1 MQIGGMN
8 SFLSLKIKDKKN
20 LFSNYS
26 FILFIIFS
34 ITLITFDTKNI
45 INSTVIRSKII
56 NSIFFT
62 KDFFLSNLPNLDKLK
77 LSFLS
82 KEELLIENKFLKEK
96 IEKGNLFKLKS
107 DKLGIENDILR
118 KELSL
123 LPPVLENYV
132 FVKVT
137 ADTQTHYNKTII
149 INAGKNMDIQKG
161 DAALTSK
168 GLIGSVVDVYE
179 KYSRVLL
186 ITDINSKIP
195 VRVGKNNK
203 KAIISGNN
211 TNRIDLLYLK
221 ENITFEDED
230 LAYTSG
236 DGGYFNPGIPIG
248 RIKKENNSIYIE
260 PLNDLHE
267 VQYINIFINQFKD
280 F

>member
-1 MQIGGMN
+1 MQIGGTN

-62 KDFFLSNLPNLDKLK
+62 KDFFLSNLPNLDKFK
-77 LSFLS
+77 LFVTS
-82 KEELLIENKFLKEK
+82 KEELLIENKFLKKK
-96 IEKGNLFKLKS
+96 IENNTLFKLKS
-107 DKLGIENDILR
+107 EKLEIENNILR
-118 KELSL
+118 KELAL

-137 ADTQTHYNKTII
+137 ADTQTHYNKTVI
-149 INAGKNMDIQKG
+149 INGGNNMYIRKG
-161 DAALTSK
+161 DSALTSK
-168 GLIGSVVDVYE
+168 GLIGSVIDVHD

-195 VRVGKNNK
+195 VRIGKNNK
-203 KAIISGNN
+203 KAIVSGNN
-211 TNRIDLLYLK
+211 TPKIDLLYLK
-221 ENITFEDED
+221 ENMSFEDGE
-230 LAYTSG
+230 LVYTSG
-236 DGGYFNPGIPIG
+236 DGGHFNPGIPIG
-248 RIKKENNSIYIE
+248 VIKNENNTIYIE
-260 PLNDLHE
+260 PLNNLSE

>member
-1 MQIGGMN
+1 M
-8 SFLSLKIKDKKN
+8 
-20 LFSNYS
+20 
-26 FILFIIFS
+26 
-34 ITLITFDTKNI
+34 
-45 INSTVIRSKII
+45 
-56 NSIFFT
+56 
-62 KDFFLSNLPNLDKLK
+62 
-77 LSFLS
+77 
-82 KEELLIENKFLKEK
+82 IENKFLKEK

>member
-1 MQIGGMN
+1 MQIGGTN

-62 KDFFLSNLPNLDKLK
+62 KDFFLSNLPNLDKFK
-77 LSFLS
+77 LFVTS
-82 KEELLIENKFLKEK
+82 KEELLIENKFLKKK
-96 IEKGNLFKLKS
+96 IENNTLFKLKS
-107 DKLGIENDILR
+107 EKLEIENNILR
-118 KELSL
+118 KELAL

-137 ADTQTHYNKTII
+137 ADTQTHYNKTVI
-149 INAGKNMDIQKG
+149 INGGNNMYIRKG
-161 DAALTSK
+161 DSALTSK
-168 GLIGSVVDVYE
+168 GLIGSVIDVHD

-195 VRVGKNNK
+195 VRIGKNNK
-203 KAIISGNN
+203 KAIVSGNN
-211 TNRIDLLYLK
+211 TPKIDLLYLK
-221 ENITFEDED
+221 ENMSFEDGE
-230 LAYTSG
+230 LVYTSG
-236 DGGYFNPGIPIG
+236 DGGHFNPGIPIG
-248 RIKKENNSIYIE
+248 VIKKENNTIYVE
-260 PLNDLHE
+260 PLNNLSE

-280 F
+280 S

>member
-1 MQIGGMN
+1 MQIGGTN

-62 KDFFLSNLPNLDKLK
+62 KDFFLSNLPNLDKFK
-77 LSFLS
+77 LFVTS
-82 KEELLIENKFLKEK
+82 KEELLIENKFLKKK
-96 IEKGNLFKLKS
+96 IENNTLFKLKS
-107 DKLGIENDILR
+107 EKLEIENNILR
-118 KELSL
+118 KELAL

-137 ADTQTHYNKTII
+137 ADTQTHYNKTVI
-149 INAGKNMDIQKG
+149 INGGNNMYIRKG
-161 DAALTSK
+161 DSALTSK
-168 GLIGSVVDVYE
+168 GLIGSVIDVHD

-195 VRVGKNNK
+195 VRIGKNNK
-203 KAIISGNN
+203 KAIVSGNN
-211 TNRIDLLYLK
+211 TAKIDLLYLK
-221 ENITFEDED
+221 ENMSFEDGE
-230 LAYTSG
+230 LVYTSG
-236 DGGYFNPGIPIG
+236 DGGHFNPGIPIG
-248 RIKKENNSIYIE
+248 VIKKENNTIYIE
-260 PLNDLHE
+260 PLNNLSE

>member
-1 MQIGGMN
+1 MQIGGTN

-62 KDFFLSNLPNLDKLK
+62 KDFFLSNLPNLDKFK
-77 LSFLS
+77 LFVTS
-82 KEELLIENKFLKEK
+82 KEELLIENKFLKKK
-96 IEKGNLFKLKS
+96 IENNTLFKLKS
-107 DKLGIENDILR
+107 EKLEIENNILR
-118 KELSL
+118 KELAL

-137 ADTQTHYNKTII
+137 ADTQTHYNKTVI
-149 INAGKNMDIQKG
+149 INGGNNMYIRKG
-161 DAALTSK
+161 DSALTSK
-168 GLIGSVVDVYE
+168 GLIGSVIDVHD

-195 VRVGKNNK
+195 VRIGKNNK
-203 KAIISGNN
+203 KAIVSGNN
-211 TNRIDLLYLK
+211 TTKIDLLYLK
-221 ENITFEDED
+221 ENMSFEDGE
-230 LAYTSG
+230 LVYTSG
-236 DGGYFNPGIPIG
+236 DGGHFNPGIPIG
-248 RIKKENNSIYIE
+248 VIKKENNTIYVE
-260 PLNDLHE
+260 PLNNLSE

>member
-1 MQIGGMN
+1 MQIGGTN

-62 KDFFLSNLPNLDKLK
+62 KDFFLSNLPNLDKFK
-77 LSFLS
+77 LFVTS
-82 KEELLIENKFLKEK
+82 KEELLIENKFLKKK
-96 IEKGNLFKLKS
+96 IENNTLFKLKS
-107 DKLGIENDILR
+107 EKLEIENNILR
-118 KELSL
+118 KELAL
-123 LPPVLENYV
+123 LPPILENYV

-137 ADTQTHYNKTII
+137 ADTQTHYNKTVI
-149 INAGKNMDIQKG
+149 INGGNNMYIRKG
-161 DAALTSK
+161 DSALTSK
-168 GLIGSVVDVYE
+168 GLIGSVIDVHD

-195 VRVGKNNK
+195 VRIGKNNK
-203 KAIISGNN
+203 KAIVSGNN
-211 TNRIDLLYLK
+211 TPKIDLLYLK
-221 ENITFEDED
+221 ENMSFESGD
-230 LAYTSG
+230 LVYTSG

>member
-8 SFLSLKIKDKKN
+8 SFLSLKIKDKKT
-20 LFSNYS
+20 LFSRHS
-26 FILFIIFS
+26 FIFFIIFS
-34 ITLITFDTKNI
+34 ITLITFDIKNI
-45 INSTVIRSKII
+45 INSTIIRSQIV
-56 NSIFFT
+56 NSIFIT

>member
-8 SFLSLKIKDKKN
+8 SFLSLKIKDKKT
-20 LFSNYS
+20 LFSRHS
-26 FILFIIFS
+26 FIFFIIFS
-34 ITLITFDTKNI
+34 ITLITFDIKNI
-45 INSTVIRSKII
+45 INSTIIRSQIV
-56 NSIFFT
+56 NSIFVT

>member
-8 SFLSLKIKDKKN
+8 SFLSLKIKNKKT

-26 FILFIIFS
+26 FIFFVIFS

-45 INSTVIRSKII
+45 INSTIIRSKIV
-56 NSIFFT
+56 NSIFLT
-62 KDFFLSNLPNLDKLK
+62 KDFFLSNLPNLDKFK
-77 LSFLS
+77 LSFIS
-82 KEELLIENKFLKEK
+82 KEELLIENQFLKK
-96 IEKGNLFKLKS
+96 QIEQSNLFQLKS
-107 DKLGIENDILR
+107 QKLEIENNILK

-137 ADTQTHYNKTII
+137 ADTQTPYNKTVII
-149 INAGKNMDIQKG
+149 SGGNNMNIRKG
-161 DAALTSK
+161 DAAFTSK
-168 GLIGSVVDVYE
+168 GLIGSVIEVYD

-186 ITDINSKIP
+186 ISDINSKIP

-211 TNRIDLLYLK
+211 TTKIDLLYLK
-221 ENITFEDED
+221 ENMSFESGD
-230 LAYTSG
+230 LVYTSG

-248 RIKKENNSIYIE
+248 VIKKENNTIYIN
-260 PLNDLHE
+260 PFNDLSE
-267 VQYINIFINQFKD
+267 IQYINIFLNQFKN

>member
-1 MQIGGMN
+1 MQIGGTN

-62 KDFFLSNLPNLDKLK
+62 KDFFLSNLPNLDKFK
-77 LSFLS
+77 LFVTS
-82 KEELLIENKFLKEK
+82 KEELLIENKFLKKK
-96 IEKGNLFKLKS
+96 IENNTLFKLKS
-107 DKLGIENDILR
+107 EKLEIENNILR
-118 KELSL
+118 KELAL
-123 LPPVLENYV
+123 LPPILENYV

-137 ADTQTHYNKTII
+137 ADTQTHYNKTVI
-149 INAGKNMDIQKG
+149 INGGNNMYIRKG
-161 DAALTSK
+161 DSALTSK
-168 GLIGSVVDVYE
+168 GLIGSVIDVHD

-195 VRVGKNNK
+195 VRIGKNNK
-203 KAIISGNN
+203 KAIVSGNN
-211 TNRIDLLYLK
+211 TPKIDLLYLK
-221 ENITFEDED
+221 ENMSFEDGE
-230 LAYTSG
+230 LVYTSG
-236 DGGYFNPGIPIG
+236 DGGHFNPGIPIG
-248 RIKKENNSIYIE
+248 VIKKENNTIYVE
-260 PLNDLHE
+260 PLNNLSE

>member
-1 MQIGGMN
+1 M
-8 SFLSLKIKDKKN
+8 
-20 LFSNYS
+20 
-26 FILFIIFS
+26 
-34 ITLITFDTKNI
+34 
-45 INSTVIRSKII
+45 
-56 NSIFFT
+56 
-62 KDFFLSNLPNLDKLK
+62 
-77 LSFLS
+77 
-82 KEELLIENKFLKEK
+82 
-96 IEKGNLFKLKS
+96 
-107 DKLGIENDILR
+107 
-118 KELSL
+118 